1 MFAKILESILEL
13 ERTISWKASTVDVYS
28 LSRENT
34 VHRLQTNLHEFNL
47 FAVNSD
53 RVSKTYLK
61 ITAGNLYTTFSIGK
75 ESTNI
80 SCKMKR
86 MKKKKEGEYFFF
98 NKPQTNSR
106 IKGKRR
112 VNFVRD

>member
-80 SCKMKR
+80 SQDEANE
-86 MKKKKEGEYFFF
+86 KKKRENIFFLTSH
-98 NKPQTNSR
+98 KQ
-106 IKGKRR
+106 IAG
-112 VNFVRD
+112 